1 MANLRRNQN
10 LKSVLSGVKNRVDS
24 LEASRGFAIT
34 GSTVSSISTGT
45 PDDEN
50 PVAADLPASSD
61 KRYQFKRVLKAYIYG
76 SKVTGNTPR
85 LELYFAG
92 DPEIAQGDYVN
103 VQAINGT
110 STDDFGIS
118 PKNFKV
124 FAIDSSPWDDDVR
137 ATQPWRNTP
146 SVGNNGETI
155 THTVWINPVVEVPIT
170 YSSTS
175 GRELITT
182 RLIDS
187 VSATGSTVTVTLNSS
202 HLFEVGDVISVDL
215 EDQLFGIDGLF
226 IVATVPNN
234 TSITYELDNP
244 LASPISLTGTPLG
257 TKYVYPVA
265 RNYVPDGQVWI
276 DTSVEPNRVWV
287 WNTLRWYDT
296 ADPIG
301 DVAATQDG
309 IAPSPVTNLEVTT
322 EVPSGTGAPTISMT
336 WTAPTTRSNGASI
349 SGFLDGYDIW
359 YKKSTDIV
367 WKREFVKDAGEGL
380 TSHTLRD
387 AGLVQN
393 VTYNIRVYVV
403 DIMAQYSSA
412 ATDNVLTATYSE
424 VLNPPSKPTVASRLG
439 TIKITWDGEDSAGD
453 LPVEGVLYIEFH
465 ASTTSGFT
473 PSEATLVGTA
483 PSVLGGNY
491 IVLSDLTY
499 GQNYYF
505 KTIFVRRINAFELES
520 SDPSV
525 QSDAIQVAPLVN
537 TDVIANTISGVAI
550 QSGTITAS
558 DKIIGNTITG
568 ALIQALTIEAGNIK
582 SNAIIADKLDA
593 GAVSGVLIRGDVIK
607 TANTGTRVEL
617 SNTGI
622 YAYNGSTPVF
632 SFNTANATLTIGGY
646 ATTDTTNT
654 LTSNLDGKVSGT
666 LVGGVWN
673 TTITG
678 DSITSGTITGITIKT
693 DVTGN
698 TRTEINKNDIKFFIG
713 GVTTEVATVRG
724 FQSSVYDYLTNSF
737 VNTGA
742 LAFTADAVTISGSL
756 YGSYASMTQVSA
768 NNIYVAGRFSV
779 DDIRRYTSNGQLT
792 FTTTAGTVK
801 MYVDTNQTTE
811 AGVVLQVYGSIRYTG
826 TIADN
831 STRRIKTNIASY
843 GYDYDAFL
851 NLPVITYNLD
861 LAKVMPD
868 GEGLGNTQVG
878 LIAEDVDEA
887 GFTELVSYDPN
898 DPSLPVALDYTRI
911 GVLLMPI
918 VKELRQE
925 VKDLKTRLDNL

>member
-1 MANLRRNQN
+1 VAVKRTNSISSAISNLDRRI
-10 LKSVLSGVKNRVDS
+10 KTVESG
-24 LEASRGFAIT
+24 
-34 GSTVSSISTGT
+34 TVSTSASTIT
-45 PDDEN
+45 TTAAPDDEN
-50 PVAADLPASSD
+50 AVGGVGSTGAQPPYSY
-61 KRYQFKRVLKAYIYG
+61 RRVTRAYIYG

-85 LELYFAG
+85 LELYFSE
-92 DPEIAQGDYVN
+92 DPEIAPTDYVRL
-103 VQAINGT
+103 QGLHGT
-110 STDDFGIS
+110 STDNFELS
-118 PKNFKV
+118 PKSFRV
-124 FAIDSSPWDDDVR
+124 FAIDTLPWDDDVR
-137 ATQPWRNTP
+137 VTQPWRNTP
-146 SVGNNGETI
+146 STGTNGETV
-155 THTVWINPVVEVPIT
+155 TNTVWFNPVVEVPSS
-170 YSSTS
+170 YSASS

-182 RLIDS
+182 RRIDS
-187 VSATGSTVTVTLNSS
+187 VSATGSTVTVTLNST

-215 EDQLFGIDGLF
+215 EAPLYGVDGLF
-226 IVATVPNN
+226 RVSQVVSSTV
-234 TSITYELDNP
+234 IRYELDSP
-244 LASPISLTGTPLG
+244 LASSLSLSGTGLG

-265 RNYVPDGQVWI
+265 QRFVEEGTIWT
-276 DTSVEPNRVWV
+276 DTSVEPNRVYV
-287 WNTLRWYDT
+287 WKEYRWYDT

-322 EVPSGTGAPTISMT
+322 EVPSGAGAPTISMT

-693 DVTGN
+693 DVTSN

-768 NNIYVAGRFSV
+768 NNIYAAGRFSV

-801 MYVDTNQTTE
+801 MYVDTSQTTT
-811 AGVVLQVYGSIRYTG
+811 AGVVLQVNGSIRFTG
-826 TIADN
+826 TSAQG
-831 STRRIKTNIASY
+831 STRRIKANIQPYSF
-843 GYDYDAFL
+843 DYDSL
-851 NLPVITYNLD
+851 LDLQVVEYNLD
-861 LAKVMPD
+861 LAKAIPD
-868 GEGLGNTQVG
+868 GQGLGELEVG
-878 LIAEDVDEA
+878 LIAEDVHDA
-887 GFTELVSYDPN
+887 GFTRLVSYDEIEGS
-898 DPSLPVALDYTRI
+898 SLPAALDYSKI
-911 GVLLMPI
+911 GVLLLPI
-918 VKELRQE
+918 
-925 VKDLKTRLDNL
+925 VKDLKREIEDLKNRLDNL